1 MFDRVLNTSLKSE
14 VFPLCLSGNFLKKAL
29 SIFLETFSCTYVKV
43 YLNIMQSHIKV
54 TIYSLNPFPAGNF
67 NKFRYSKKT
76 NIEITKSKIFTRFNF
91 ITKLCSQEWTWLC
104 NKLKHGKIL
113 DFVISGCILY
123 TKISKMVIFGLFFLL
138 FTHLLIF
145 SYNFQLLLTF
155 TSQFYQKC

>member
-67 NKFRYSKKT
+67 KKFRYSKKT

-104 NKLKHGKIL
+104 NKVETPKIY
-113 DFVISGCILY
+113 ISL
-123 TKISKMVIFGLFFLL
+123 FLL
-138 FTHLLIF
+138 AVFCIPKFPKWLFSDFF
-145 SYNFQLLLTF
+145 SYYILT
-155 TSQFYQKC
+155 Y